1 MAVTNFAALQ
11 PQSKTYWS
19 KKVWTEARDEMFVNK
34 FLGDGTSA
42 VIQHITELTTTEKG
56 TQALMAMVADLVGDG
71 VTGDNWREG
80 NEEEMT
86 SSWQEINIDLI
97 SNQVRDK
104 GKLSNQQSV
113 IDFRKMAKDR
123 LAFWLANRVDELAI
137 LTLSGISYSFNTDGS
152 ARVGSA
158 FPGLSFAKDVSAPSS
173 KRYLTWDGF
182 NLIPGDNASI
192 TTAGVPKYKMI
203 VDLIAYAKTHYIR
216 PVTANGKK
224 YYVLLVQPGTLAA
237 LKMDPLWQNGLTNA
251 GVRGDQNPWFTGA
264 TVTVDGAIIHE
275 SNMVYSTTGAAA
287 GSKWGAGGNING
299 TRTLLLG
306 AQALGFADIEQPER
320 TAWVEKLFDY
330 DSKMGI
336 SVDRFVGFVK
346 PKFYSTH
353 DKSVEDFG
361 VVAVDHYLPN
371 SGQ

>member
-11 PQSKTYWS
+11 LQSKVYWS
-19 KKVWTEARDEMFVNK
+19 KKIWTAARDDMFVEK

-42 VIQHITELTTTEKG
+42 IIQHITELTQTEKG
-56 TQALMAMVADLVGDG
+56 TEALMSMVADLVGDG

-86 SSWQEINIDLI
+86 ASWQKINVDLI

-113 IDFRKMAKDR
+113 HDFRTLAKDR

-137 LTLSGISYSFNTDGS
+137 LTLSGIAYSFNTDGS
-152 ARVGSA
+152 VRNGSS
-158 FPGLSFAKDVSAPSS
+158 FPGLEFAADVSAPSA
-173 KRYLTWDGF
+173 KRYLTWNGTD
-182 NLIPGDNASI
+182 LVPGDNTTI
-192 TTAGVPKYKMI
+192 TSAGLPKYKMI
-203 VDLIAYAKTHYIR
+203 VDLIAYAKTHHIR

-275 SNMVYSTTGAAA
+275 SNMVYSTIGAPA
-287 GSKWGAGGNING
+287 GSKWGAGGNVNG

-306 AQALGFADIEQPER
+306 AQALGFADIQQERR

-336 SVDRFVGFVK
+336 SIDRFVGFVK
-346 PKFYSTH
+346 PKFYSTY